1 MPYNVISAESG
12 EITNFDDVEY
22 RLMSGSV
29 RNYHNWIV
37 SQLQQPL
44 VKAFGFAH
52 SDVLVIIKDTED
64 LLDIFNSTLTIS
76 ISKYNLSIMRT
87 ALLLNRQ
94 QEMEDIT
101 RRIRFAKDPTIIAE
115 LEQRVQKYDQL
126 LNNSIFND
134 IPIHNLPNISDY
146 MAIPKAEEIL
156 FEYEDPIQERKL
168 DDKFG
173 ILNSPDL
180 FIPDL
185 DYYRNMCALRNAP
198 LSIAYIDV
206 DDFKKFNTKYTET
219 LVDQHLLPN
228 LMSAIESHMYCHGY
242 AYRYGGDEYVMLM
255 PNRNIEQAKVH
266 LQEFQTRISKL
277 EYHLIVKKPTVSIG
291 IIEIDKSTYLTN
303 HEIEKLAVEAKN
315 QAKANGRN
323 SIAYFIQGSVDPSK
337 IEILEK

>member
-1 MPYNVISAESG
+1 
-12 EITNFDDVEY
+12 
-22 RLMSGSV
+22 MSGSV

-44 VKAFGFAH
+44 VKAFGFAL
-52 SDVLVIIKDTED
+52 SDVLVIIKDVKE
-64 LLDIFNSTLTIS
+64 LLDKLKPASTIS

-87 ALLLNRQ
+87 ALLHNRQ
-94 QEMEDIT
+94 LEMGDIT
-101 RRIRFAKDPTIIAE
+101 RRIRFAKDPTIIAV

-180 FIPDL
+180 FMPDL

-206 DDFKKFNTKYTET
+206 DDLKEFNTEYTET
-219 LVDQHLLPN
+219 LVDQHLLPK

-255 PNRNIEQAKVH
+255 PNRNIEQAKTH
-266 LQEFQTRISKL
+266 LKDFQTRISKL
-277 EYHLIVKKPTVSIG
+277 EYHLITERPTVSIG
-291 IIEIDKSTYLTN
+291 VIEIDKSTYMTN
-303 HEIEKLAVEAKN
+303 YEIEKLAVEAKN
-315 QAKANGRN
+315 KAKANGIN
-323 SIAYFIQGSVDPSK
+323 TIAYFNQGSVDPSK